1 MITPNETPDLD
12 IAIFPGHLCNGR
24 LFAHQLESL
33 ADVARIHVLDL
44 YTHDSVAA
52 LAKDA
57 MSSLPQHFVLMA
69 NSMGGAVAFEVLR
82 QARHRVR
89 ALILIGTTCRPE
101 TPVQSSRRAETLV
114 LAQNEDWQAIA
125 DLYAPVFFSP
135 QTRTHNPALDETLA
149 QMILAAGERGIRHQ
163 QRAFAA
169 RPNSTGTLAKI
180 DCPTLVICGRDDMIT
195 PLELS
200 EEIVT
205 GVHHAE
211 LAVVDE
217 CGHVPTL
224 ERPELTTKIIRDWI
238 QRTLN
243 TR

>member
-1 MITPNETPDLD
+1 MTASNETPDLD

-24 LFAHQLESL
+24 LFAHQIESL
-33 ADVARIHVLDL
+33 ADVAQIHVVDL

-57 MSSLPQHFVLMA
+57 LSSLPQHFVLMA

-101 TPVQSSRRAETLV
+101 TPVQNSRRAETLV
-114 LAQNEDWQAIA
+114 LAQNEDWKAIA
-125 DLYAPVFFSP
+125 DLYAPVFFAP
-135 QTRTHNPALDETLA
+135 QNRAHNPALDETLA
-149 QMILAAGERGIRHQ
+149 QMIVGAGEPSIRRQ

-169 RPNSTGTLAKI
+169 RPNSTATLAKI
-180 DCPTLVICGRDDMIT
+180 DCPTLVICGREDTIT

-200 EEIVT
+200 EEIVA

-211 LAVVDE
+211 LVVVDE
-217 CGHVPTL
+217 CGHVPTV
-224 ERPELTTKIIRDWI
+224 ERPELTTQIIRDWMR
-238 QRTLN
+238 RTLN